1 MPAYKSSTRPAFS
14 ANNGSRG
21 KIPCS
26 YCQGLMAS
34 SCSVRHT
41 VLLLI
46 GLPSAF
52 CARLVRSATD
62 CRLIGNSVSATASQ
76 AMATIAARSTGGK
89 SRLLAA
95 SRVVLNAEIT
105 SSPTSPPALHLPR
118 RQPND
123 LGRILMADAWPF
135 VEQQHQPKS
144 LHILHRSRAPANGV
158 DRVLQKSVRKDT
170 RHRSG
175 STHQRPPFHSDHD
188 SLYLPIPKVRRN
200 HDVIYEMDH
209 LAALAKCGNATWAA

>member
-1 MPAYKSSTRPAFS
+1 MPAYKSNTRPAFC

-21 KIPCS
+21 KIQCS

-52 CARLVRSATD
+52 CARLVRSDTD
-62 CRLIGNSVSATASQ
+62 CRLVGNSVSATASH
-76 AMATIAARSTGGK
+76 AMATTAARSTGGK

-95 SRVVLNAEIT
+95 PGAVHDAEIA
-105 SSPTSPPALHLPR
+105 SGPASPPALHLPR

-123 LGRILMADAWPF
+123 LGRVLMADAWPF
-135 VEQQHQPKS
+135 VQQQHQPKT
-144 LHILHRSRAPANGV
+144 LDILHRSRAPANGV

-188 SLYLPIPKVRRN
+188 SVYLPIPKVCRN
-200 HDVIYEMDH
+200 HDVIYEMNH
-209 LAALAKCGNATWAA
+209 